1 MPGVVAFL
9 STEWVEALDEA
20 ASASE
25 TLAARAQG
33 MSLVVQQQV
42 FDLSA
47 MAPADEPTGST
58 GSPGSTGSTGADDDF
73 TYHVAFEDGRV
84 SVRVGPAPSATIRF
98 RQDLAT
104 ALAIATG
111 AMSAQ
116 RAFMTGK
123 LRVGGDLSVL
133 LTHGEA
139 LAELD
144 DVFAAVRDRTELP
157 SVEGSR
163 A

>member
-33 MSLVVQQQV
+33 MDLVVQQQV

-47 MAPADEPTGST
+47 AVPAGEPTGSA
-58 GSPGSTGSTGADDDF
+58 GAGEDF

-84 SVRVGPAPSATIRF
+84 AVRVGPAPSATIRF

-144 DVFAAVRDRTELP
+144 DVFAAVRARTDVP